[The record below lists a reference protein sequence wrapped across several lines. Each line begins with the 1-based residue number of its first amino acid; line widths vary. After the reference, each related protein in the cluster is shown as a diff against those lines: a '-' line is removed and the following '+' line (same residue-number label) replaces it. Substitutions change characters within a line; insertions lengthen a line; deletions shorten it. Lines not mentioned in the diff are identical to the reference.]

1 MSILAR
7 SDEVRVGPPAIAL
20 GGSSAYSDGKVNT
33 IDPGVA
39 AMIRK
44 AASDAAKKFVL
55 HESKSEQA
63 KPSTLSGSAFRRWSP
78 PSNPFSYT

>member
-1 MSILAR
+1 MSILCS

-20 GGSSAYSDGKVNT
+20 AGSSGYGEGKVKK

-44 AASDAAKKFVL
+44 AASDAAKKL
-55 HESKSEQA
+55 LLNDSKSQTA
-63 KPSTLSGSAFRRWSP
+63 KPSTLSGSSFKRWSP
-78 PSNPFSYT
+78 PSNPFAMS